1 MKIAVK
7 RRETLAEYLREIGK
21 DQYKIFHDIEEEQ
34 IRVYDEFAKQF
45 ISGILTKAKVREWK
59 MQGYLVIAQ
68 TGTGKS
74 TWVTRTIGEMLLE
87 HHRAG
92 LLITPRVALSLQ
104 YKKEIAQLYCPNL
117 LEELTEQGLHKRN
130 EYGPFDVYSFQ
141 EFVSSAKVQAVTKKS
156 YEFIILDEVHA
167 FVGDAAFNPFTEK
180 TFRFLLENVGKMAKR
195 VYLTATPEVI
205 LDEISQVE
213 EKITPEFTPQYGFL
227 GCLRPSIRLTI
238 FRFKRDYGYVQPIF
252 FREEDSVFKIMESLP
267 EGKKGLIFVRSMKQ
281 GLEWQAKLGKERA
294 VYLDATNKRMEKEED
309 FHNLLRNQKI
319 DRQFLIVTRFMD
331 VGVNIHDLQLTSVVL
346 FHVYPEDVVQMLGR
360 KRVAKDE
367 KVQLYIKLPDM
378 DDFKRELGRLEK
390 EENEIKNNGQ
400 MLQSGAVKLFSEIPH
415 PFYVEENS
423 GTYCLGCN
431 VFYERLVFYHGKFL
445 KDCLENMECQRD
457 FEENFSEIL
466 LLYLPGCLEP
476 QFLDRIAA
484 NSDQA
489 VQMATDILE
498 SKVGIRLD
506 KEQAMEV
513 ANQLLKI
520 FGEKRRSDQ
529 TSQFPYKQ
537 IKKIQDQYGIPYK
550 FSNQSANGESGTWIV
565 ERGIV

>member
-1 MKIAVK
+1 MKITIK
-7 RRETLAEYLREIGK
+7 RRETLAEHLREIGR
-21 DQYKIFHDIEEEQ
+21 DQYKIFHDIEEEH
-34 IRVYDEFAKQF
+34 IRAYDEFAKQF
-45 ISGILTKAKVREWK
+45 ISGILTKDKVRKWNP
-59 MQGYLVIAQ
+59 QGYVVIAQ

-74 TWVTRTIGEMLLE
+74 TWVTKTIGEILLE
-87 HHRAG
+87 HRSSA
-92 LLITPRVALSLQ
+92 LLITPRVALTLQ
-104 YKKEIAQLYCPNL
+104 YKKEIAQLYCPDL

-130 EYGPFDVYSFQ
+130 EYGLFDVYSFQ

-180 TFRFLLENVGKMAKR
+180 TFRFLLEDVGKMAKR
-195 VYLTATPEVI
+195 VYLTATPEII

-213 EKITPEFTPQYGFL
+213 EEINPEFTPQYDLL
-227 GCLRPSIRLTI
+227 GWLRPSIRLTI

-252 FREEDSVFKIMESLP
+252 FQEEDSIFKIMESLP
-267 EGKKGLIFVRSMKQ
+267 EEKKGLIFVRSMKQ
-281 GLEWQAKLGKERA
+281 GLEWQTRLGNQRA
-294 VYLDATNKRMEKEED
+294 VYLDAKNKRAEREDD
-309 FHNLLRNQKI
+309 FHELLRDQKI
-319 DRQFLIVTRFMD
+319 DEQFLIVTRFMD

-346 FHVYPEDVVQMLGR
+346 FHAYPEDVVQMLGR

-378 DDFKRELGRLEK
+378 DNFKRELGRLEK
-390 EENEIKNNGQ
+390 EENEVKNNAR
-400 MLQSGAVKLFSEIPH
+400 MFQSWAVKLFSEVPH

-423 GTYCLGCN
+423 GTYGLGCN
-431 VFYERLVFYHGKFL
+431 VFYGRLIFYHGKFL
-445 KDCLENMECQRD
+445 EACLKNMECQRD
-457 FEENFSEIL
+457 FEDNFSEIL
-466 LLYLPGCLEP
+466 LSYLPGCLEP

-498 SKVGIRLD
+498 LKVGIPLN

-520 FGEKRRSDQ
+520 FGVKRRSDQ
-529 TSQFPYKQ
+529 TTQFPYKST
-537 IKKIQDQYGIPYK
+537 KKILDQYRIPYK

-565 ERGIV
+565 EKRIS